1 MTIFIIVLL
10 LIGSNSLYRRFV
22 PVLGLAHMDI
32 DNFSDE
38 KTILLDVRG
47 YLQAHKKP
55 INGSYNIPLPYIKRN
70 FCKLEGKPVCI
81 IGSDM
86 LDVTIS
92 ARFLKSKG
100 VKVAGYY
107 IEDNKYS
114 KQVTCRDR
122 REIHG
127 IH

>member
-1 MTIFIIVLL
+1 MI
-10 LIGSNSLYRRFV
+10 
-22 PVLGLAHMDI
+22 GLARMDI
-32 DNFSDE
+32 DHFSDE

-47 YLQAHKKP
+47 YLQAHKTP

-70 FCKLEGKPVCI
+70 LPDLEGKPVCI
-81 IGSDM
+81 IGSDI

-107 IEDNKYS
+107 LEDKYYS
-114 KQVTCRDR
+114 KQMACTDR

>member
-10 LIGSNSLYRRFV
+10 LIGLTSLYKRYA
-22 PVLGLAHMDI
+22 PVFGLTCTDI
-32 DNFSDE
+32 ENFSDE
-38 KTILLDVRG
+38 KTILLDVRD

-70 FCKLEGKPVCI
+70 FRELERKPICI

-92 ARFLKSKG
+92 ARFFKSKG
-100 VKVAGYY
+100 IKVTGYY
-107 IEDNKYS
+107 IEDKNYS
-114 KQVTCRDR
+114 KKINCRDR